1 MGFFAFSPPNTEIQT
16 ARRVTDVTT
25 EASLGTIRAR
35 RVTDVTTEASLGTIR
50 ARRVTDVTTEA
61 SLGTIRARRVTDVT
75 PEASLGTIR
84 ARRVPVAALDAGWT
98 KKEGKQTEMNLI
110 LSIIYP
116 IFAVGIDSAYPFIIN
131 TN

>member
-1 MGFFAFSPPNTEIQT
+1 M
-16 ARRVTDVTT
+16 TT
-25 EASLGTIRAR
+25 EASLGTIRARRVTDATTEAFFDTIRAR

-50 ARRVTDVTTEA
+50 ARRV
-61 SLGTIRARRVTDVT
+61 
-75 PEASLGTIR
+75 
-84 ARRVPVAALDAGWT
+84 PVAVLDAGWT